1 MMDLYEIVLRM
12 YRKLV
17 RNGVAQ
23 VHVANNW
30 MDFVRGVPDLTNV
43 ETFCVRHHV
52 FVSVELYY
60 SGGGAHR
67 ATVMMA
73 GAPDAPLLTRRVGAR
88 NWEQI
93 NIPEAHAE
101 QDELEQLWN
110 RLAAQRGFINPN
122 GERQ

>member
-1 MMDLYEIVLRM
+1 MNLYEIVLR
-12 YRKLV
+12 LHGELI

-23 VHVANNW
+23 IHLANDW

-52 FVSVELYY
+52 FVSVELYHT
-60 SGGGAHR
+60 GGGANR
-67 ATVMMA
+67 AAVIMA
-73 GAPDAPLLTRRVGAR
+73 GAPDAPLLTHRVGDR

-93 NIPEAHAE
+93 DIPEAHAE

-110 RLAAQRGFINPN
+110 RLVAQRGFIDPN
-122 GERQ
+122 GELQ